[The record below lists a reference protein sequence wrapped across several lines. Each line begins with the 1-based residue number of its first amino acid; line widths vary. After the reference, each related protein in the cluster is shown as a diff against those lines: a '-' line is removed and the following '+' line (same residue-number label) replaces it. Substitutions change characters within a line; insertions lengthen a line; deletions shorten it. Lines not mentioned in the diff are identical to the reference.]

1 MLHFSIFN
9 LKRKKAVSS
18 FRSVMAEPFSFWLF
32 IFAVSYPFFS
42 FCSVMVGPF
51 SFWLFLFSVF
61 VLLWQN
67 HYPVGFSFLQ
77 FPFSSFCS
85 VMAEPFSFWPIN
97 GRWRLADR
105 LGLFCQQYFSRLF
118 TCSAGKPEKTWK
130 KIKKKWKKMKKKKMN
145 KDERRPMAVFVLL
158 PRNFPFKWWIY
169 KLDLFLVLTS
179 NDDISIWIWKMYIFG
194 IVHESITWV
203 KRRSLAVFRCR
214 SISS

>member
-67 HYPVGFSFLQ
+67 HYPFGFSFLQ

-118 TCSAGKPEKTWK
+118 TCNQCWKTWENL
-130 KIKKKWKKMKKKKMN
+130 KKKK
-145 KDERRPMAVFVLL
+145 KKYDKRLKKLRKKLKGGQWQLL
-158 PRNFPFKWWIY
+158 FCCRGI
-169 KLDLFLVLTS
+169 FLLT
-179 NDDISIWIWKMYIFG
+179 NGAF
-194 IVHESITWV
+194 
-203 KRRSLAVFRCR
+203 L
-214 SISS
+214 